1 MKGAELIKRVRAL
14 GRRRKVPVRFDT
26 RRGKGSHGF
35 LYFDG
40 RRTVI
45 KDRRQE
51 IGAGL
56 LNKILRDLGLSKN
69 EF

>member
-1 MKGAELIKRVRAL
+1 MKGAELIKKISAL
-14 GRRRKVPVRFDT
+14 GRRRNVAVRFVP

-45 KDRRQE
+45 KDRRKE

>member
-1 MKGAELIKRVRAL
+1 MKGAELINTIRAL
-14 GRRRKVPVRFDT
+14 GRRRKVPVRFVP

-45 KDRRQE
+45 KDRRKE

-56 LNKILRDLGLSKN
+56 LSKILRDLELSKDDL
-69 EF
+69 